1 MLNSAQMLS
10 QSGLTRSSWI
20 SVLAKAR
27 LPELEAGVATLGA
40 LPTYEFLR
48 SPEIGLA
55 MVRGRAEGTGQPFNL
70 GEMTIT
76 RCVVQLVPATAA
88 TSASTSTESNQ
99 SDQPAPLTG
108 FGYVAG
114 RSQRH
119 AELAAVC
126 DALLQQAD
134 WRARVEQQV
143 LQPLQS
149 SAQAAQQAAAAE
161 VESTRVNFFTL
172 LRGDG

>member
-1 MLNSAQMLS
+1 MA
-10 QSGLTRSSWI
+10 T
-20 SVLAKAR
+20 LAKAP
-27 LPELEAGVATLGA
+27 LSLLEECIGSLGA
-40 LPTYEFLR
+40 LPEYDFLR

-55 MVRGRAEGTGQPFNL
+55 MVRGRADGVGQPFNL

-76 RCVVQLVPATAA
+76 RCVVQLSLAGAAHVEGATIA
-88 TSASTSTESNQ
+88 
-99 SDQPAPLTG
+99 G

-126 DALLQQAD
+126 DALLQHPD
-134 WRARVEQQV
+134 WHAKVQTQV
-143 LQPLQS
+143 IKPLQV
-149 SAQAAQQAAAAE
+149 AAHEKQMAEAAE

-172 LRGDG
+172 MRGES

>member
-1 MLNSAQMLS
+1 MVDSAQT
-10 QSGLTRSSWI
+10 QSRSNWMAT
-20 SVLAKAR
+20 LAKAP
-27 LPELEAGVATLGA
+27 LSLLEDRVVTLGT
-40 LPTYEFLR
+40 LPKHDFLR

-70 GEMTIT
+70 GEMTVT
-76 RCVVQLVPATAA
+76 RCVVQVFPNPDDEPIA
-88 TSASTSTESNQ
+88 
-99 SDQPAPLTG
+99 G

-126 DALLQQAD
+126 DALLQHPD
-134 WRARVEQQV
+134 WQPTVQMQV
-143 LQPLQS
+143 IEPLQV
-149 SAQAAQQAAAAE
+149 AAQEQRAAEAAE

-172 LRGDG
+172 LRGES

>member
-1 MLNSAQMLS
+1 MVDSVQAQSRSKWMSA
-10 QSGLTRSSWI
+10 
-20 SVLAKAR
+20 LAKAPLALLEER
-27 LPELEAGVATLGA
+27 VAKLGQLPE
-40 LPTYEFLR
+40 YRFLR

-55 MVRGRAEGTGQPFNL
+55 MVRGRAEGAGQPFNL

-76 RCVVQLVPATAA
+76 RCVIQLSLAA
-88 TSASTSTESNQ
+88 KDQAEDESI
-99 SDQPAPLTG
+99 SG

-126 DALLQQAD
+126 DALLQHQD
-134 WRARVEQQV
+134 WQSKVQTQV
-143 LQPLQS
+143 IEPLQV
-149 SAQAAQQAAAAE
+149 AADDQRAAETAE

-172 LRGDG
+172 LRGEA